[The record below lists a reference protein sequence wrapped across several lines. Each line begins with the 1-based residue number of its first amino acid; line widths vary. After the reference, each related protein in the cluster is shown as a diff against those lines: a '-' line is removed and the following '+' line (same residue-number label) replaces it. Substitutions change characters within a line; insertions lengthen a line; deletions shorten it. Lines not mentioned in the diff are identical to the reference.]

1 MHGPD
6 TPRRAEVFA
15 IWWHRIV
22 GPAWLVAVATFLI
35 ADRVKFESYHTTDRL
50 VEFGLV
56 AGVSAVLGACVML
69 ASFGLRGRFVLPSI
83 LNVAS
88 ATSVL
93 CAWSLS
99 SSPFDAVEQF
109 LLYAALFALGGAGAT
124 GTWVGW
130 RTPLP
135 PSG

>member
-1 MHGPD
+1 MYEPD
-6 TPRRAEVFA
+6 TLRRATVFA

-22 GPAWLVAVATFLI
+22 GPAWLLAVPAFLI

-56 AGVSAVLGACVML
+56 AGLSAVFGACVVL
-69 ASFGLRGRFVLPSI
+69 ASLGLRGRFSLPSVLI
-83 LNVAS
+83 VAS
-88 ATSVL
+88 AMSTV

-99 SSPFDAVEQF
+99 SSPFEAIERF
-109 LLYAALFALGGAGAT
+109 LLYAALFALGAAGAT

-135 PSG
+135 PRG

>member
-1 MHGPD
+1 MFEPD

-15 IWWHRIV
+15 IWWHRIF
-22 GPAWLVAVATFLI
+22 GPAWLMAVPAFLI
-35 ADRVKFESYHTTDRL
+35 AGRVKFESYHTTDRL

-56 AGVSAVLGACVML
+56 AGLSAVVGGCLML
-69 ASFGLRGRFVLPSI
+69 STFGLRGRFVLPSV
-83 LNVAS
+83 LTVAS
-88 ATSVL
+88 AISLL

-99 SSPFDAVEQF
+99 SSPYDAVERF
-109 LLYAALFALGGAGAT
+109 LLYAALFALGAAGAT

-135 PSG
+135 RRG